1 MKHTVFPKWPYAAS
15 GVQNRFKESGD
26 RYLMSKKLK
35 KQLPNIIFG
44 LIFVIGICV
53 FLYPSVSNYIN
64 SKNQSR
70 VITNYQEALD
80 NIPEEDYTKYWNDAI
95 AYNEALAQKTM
106 SFTLSEEELAEY
118 NSILDATGTGVIGY
132 IEIENIGVNLPIYH
146 GTAES
151 VLQVGIGHLEG
162 TSFPTGTTSTHAVL
176 SGHRGLPSSKLFSDL
191 DQMIVGDTFL
201 LHILNQTFAYQVD
214 QINIVLPDESQDLA
228 IQTDK
233 EYVTLVTCTPY
244 GVNTHRLLV
253 RAKRVDYNEETKLI
267 VPADAVRYGN
277 LVVAPFIGAP
287 LLLIAFIV
295 YLIMTSKGVNKKKG
309 SKDSRGQL

>member
-1 MKHTVFPKWPYAAS
+1 M
-15 GVQNRFKESGD
+15 N
-26 RYLMSKKLK
+26 KKLK

-44 LIFVIGICV
+44 LIFLAGLAI

-70 VITNYQEALD
+70 AISNYEEAMAA
-80 NIPEEDYTKYWNDAI
+80 ISEEDYTKFWQAADE
-95 AYNEALAQKTM
+95 YNK
-106 SFTLSEEELAEY
+106 ELASKPLNFKLTDEEKAKY
-118 NSILDATGTGVIGY
+118 ESILDPTGTGIMGY

-146 GTAES
+146 GTEET

-162 TSFPTGTTSTHAVL
+162 TSFPTGKTSTHAVL

-201 LHILNQTFAYQVD
+201 LHILDQTFAYQID
-214 QINIVLPDESQDLA
+214 QINIVLPEETSDLA
-228 IQTDK
+228 IVDDK

-267 VPADAVRYGN
+267 VPADATRYGN
-277 LVVAPFIGAP
+277 IVVAPFIGAP
-287 LLLIAFIV
+287 ILLIAFIAYIIV
-295 YLIMTSKGVNKKKG
+295 TSRWFRRRKKK
-309 SKDSRGQL
+309 KA

>member
-1 MKHTVFPKWPYAAS
+1 
-15 GVQNRFKESGD
+15 
-26 RYLMSKKLK
+26 MSKKFK
-35 KQLPNIIFG
+35 KQIPNIIFG
-44 LIFVIGICV
+44 IIFLVGLAV

-70 VITNYQEALD
+70 VISTYQDALSSMT
-80 NIPEEDYTKYWNDAI
+80 EEDYSRFWNEAI
-95 AYNEALAQKTM
+95 AYNEALAEKTM
-106 SFTLSEEELAEY
+106 NFQLSDAELEEY

-146 GTAES
+146 GTEES

-162 TSFPTGTTSTHAVL
+162 TSFPTGTKSTHAVL

-191 DQMIVGDTFL
+191 DQMIVGDSFL
-201 LHILNQTFAYQVD
+201 LHILDKTFAYQVD
-214 QINIVLPDESQDLA
+214 QINIVLPSETNDLA
-228 IQTDK
+228 IQNDK

-267 VPADAVRYGN
+267 VPADAITYGSI
-277 LVVAPFIGAP
+277 VVAPFIGAP

-295 YLIMTSKGVNKKKG
+295 FLVRTSNRPARKTKQKN
-309 SKDSRGQL
+309 

>member
-1 MKHTVFPKWPYAAS
+1 
-15 GVQNRFKESGD
+15 
-26 RYLMSKKLK
+26 MSKKLK
-35 KQLPNIIFG
+35 KQIPNIIFG
-44 LIFVIGICV
+44 IIFLVGLAV

-70 VITNYQEALD
+70 AISSYQEALSSFT
-80 NIPEEDYTKYWNDAI
+80 EEDYSKLWDAAY
-95 AYNEALAQKTM
+95 AYNEALVDKRM
-106 SFTLSEEELAEY
+106 NFELSDDELKEY
-118 NSILDATGTGVIGY
+118 NSILDATETGIIGY

-146 GTAES
+146 GTDES

-201 LHILNQTFAYQVD
+201 LHILDQTFAYQVD
-214 QINIVLPDESQDLA
+214 QINIVLPEETSDLA
-228 IQTDK
+228 IQPGK

-253 RAKRVDYNEETKLI
+253 RAKRVDYNEETRLI
-267 VPADAVRYGN
+267 VPADAIRYGN

-287 LLLIAFIV
+287 LLLIAFIIFMV
-295 YLIMTSKGVNKKKG
+295 LTSNRGKKKKKAAK
-309 SKDSRGQL
+309 S

>member
-1 MKHTVFPKWPYAAS
+1 
-15 GVQNRFKESGD
+15 
-26 RYLMSKKLK
+26 MSKKLK
-35 KQLPNIIFG
+35 KQIPNIIFG
-44 LIFVIGICV
+44 IIFLVGLAV

-70 VITNYQEALD
+70 AISTYQEALQSLS
-80 NIPEEDYTKYWNDAI
+80 EEDYSRFWNEAI
-95 AYNEALAQKTM
+95 VYNEALAEKRM
-106 SFTLSEEELAEY
+106 NFTLSDEELAEY

-146 GTAES
+146 GTEET

-162 TSFPTGTTSTHAVL
+162 TSFPTGTKSTHVVL

-201 LHILNQTFAYQVD
+201 LHILDQTFAYQVD
-214 QINIVLPDESQDLA
+214 QINIVLPEETNDLA

-267 VPADAVRYGN
+267 VPADAIRYGN

-287 LLLIAFIV
+287 LLLIAFVV
-295 YLIMTSKGVNKKKG
+295 YMIMTSNRGKKKKKG
-309 SKDSRGQL
+309 SKDTRGKL